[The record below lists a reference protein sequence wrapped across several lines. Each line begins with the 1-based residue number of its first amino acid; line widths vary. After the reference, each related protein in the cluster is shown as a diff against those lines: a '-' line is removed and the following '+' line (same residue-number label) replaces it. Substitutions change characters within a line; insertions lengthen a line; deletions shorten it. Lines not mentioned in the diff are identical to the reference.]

1 MILVGIGK
9 LKKLDSWLSSD
20 KFIEAIGASS
30 DMTVNVSESLFEQ
43 ILEYLRVRTEASDRV
58 AQKLLKTLET
68 LRSANAPINSA
79 ATNSSANSGDHPND
93 RSMDRLD
100 DIASQFG
107 QKLFD
112 AWKEL
117 ADLQVGEN
125 YWSYPVMFE
134 DIAEIMEVSVDRFV
148 QYLGSIQIGSLQL
161 IQGRGYNYQVNGQQ
175 AASLTFH
182 SAPTLK
188 KAAIPKVAENKQ
200 EATPKNKGFKVG
212 DRVCVNAN
220 RQQYANHKGVVE
232 QVISVSCRVKLD
244 NGWTAFLPNHCLDH
258 ID

>member
-1 MILVGIGK
+1 
-9 LKKLDSWLSSD
+9 
-20 KFIEAIGASS
+20 
-30 DMTVNVSESLFEQ
+30 MTVNVSESLFEQ
-43 ILEYLRVRTEASDRV
+43 ILEYLRARTEASDRL
-58 AQKLLKTLET
+58 AESLLKKLET
-68 LRSANAPINSA
+68 LTSSSTISSVTKSNS
-79 ATNSSANSGDHPND
+79 D
-93 RSMDRLD
+93 RDTDLEL
-100 DIASQFG
+100 QFG

-134 DIAEIMEVSVDRFV
+134 DLAEAMEISVDRFV
-148 QYLGSIQIGSLQL
+148 QYLSNVQIGSLQL
-161 IQGRGYNYQVNGQQ
+161 IQGRCYNYQVNGQQ
-175 AASLTFH
+175 SASLTFH

-188 KAAIPKVAENKQ
+188 KAAIPNVTDKKQ
-200 EATPKNKGFKVG
+200 GADHKSLSKTFKVG
-212 DRVCVNAN
+212 DLVVVNAN

-258 ID
+258 IP

>member
-1 MILVGIGK
+1 
-9 LKKLDSWLSSD
+9 
-20 KFIEAIGASS
+20 
-30 DMTVNVSESLFEQ
+30 MTVNVSESLFEQ
-43 ILEYLRVRTEASDRV
+43 ILEYLRARTEASDRV
-58 AQKLLKTLET
+58 AESLLKTLET
-68 LRSANAPINSA
+68 L
-79 ATNSSANSGDHPND
+79 TSSSTTSSVTKSNGDRND
-93 RSMDRLD
+93 DLEL
-100 DIASQFG
+100 QFG

-134 DIAEIMEVSVDRFV
+134 DLAEAMEISVDRFV
-148 QYLGSIQIGSLQL
+148 QYLSNVQIGSLQL

-188 KAAIPKVAENKQ
+188 KAAIPNITDKKQ
-200 EATPKNKGFKVG
+200 GTDHKSLSKTFKVG
-212 DRVCVNAN
+212 DRVVVNAN

-258 ID
+258 IT

>member
-1 MILVGIGK
+1 MM
-9 LKKLDSWLSSD
+9 
-20 KFIEAIGASS
+20 A
-30 DMTVNVSESLFEQ
+30 VNVSESLFEQ
-43 ILEYLRVRTEASDRV
+43 ILIYLRARTEVNDRV
-58 AQKLLKTLET
+58 AQNLLKTLEP
-68 LRSANAPINSA
+68 LVSSSSPID
-79 ATNSSANSGDHPND
+79 SGDSSTNPHRD
-93 RSMDRLD
+93 RRET
-100 DIASQFG
+100 IPSQFG

-134 DIAEIMEVSVDRFV
+134 DLAEAMEISIDYFV
-148 QYLGSIQIGSLQL
+148 QYLSTIQIGSLQL

-188 KAAIPKVAENKQ
+188 KAAIPNLTNKKQ
-200 EATPKNKGFKVG
+200 SPEQKPAAKSFKVG

-220 RQQYANHKGVVE
+220 RQQYANHTGVIE

-244 NGWTAFLPNHCLDH
+244 NGWTAFLPNHCLDY
-258 ID
+258 IA

>member
-1 MILVGIGK
+1 
-9 LKKLDSWLSSD
+9 
-20 KFIEAIGASS
+20 
-30 DMTVNVSESLFEQ
+30 MTVNVSESLFEQ
-43 ILEYLRVRTEASDRV
+43 ILEYLRARTESSDRI
-58 AQKLLKTLET
+58 AENLLKTLEILT
-68 LRSANAPINSA
+68 SSSKSVNSVSRSNS
-79 ATNSSANSGDHPND
+79 D
-93 RSMDRLD
+93 RVD
-100 DIASQFG
+100 DLVSQFG

-112 AWKEL
+112 VWKEL

-134 DIAEIMEVSVDRFV
+134 DLAETMEISVDRFV
-148 QYLGSIQIGSLQL
+148 QYLANVQIGSLQL

-188 KAAIPKVAENKQ
+188 KAAIPNINDKKQDAGTDNKSLSQ
-200 EATPKNKGFKVG
+200 TFKVG

-258 ID
+258 I

>member
-1 MILVGIGK
+1 
-9 LKKLDSWLSSD
+9 
-20 KFIEAIGASS
+20 A
-30 DMTVNVSESLFEQ
+30 
-43 ILEYLRVRTEASDRV
+43 RTEASDRV
-58 AQKLLKTLET
+58 AQNLLKTLET
-68 LRSANAPINSA
+68 LISSSESSRAS
-79 ATNSSANSGDHPND
+79 TNSYGGVSED
-93 RSMDRLD
+93 L
-100 DIASQFG
+100 ASQFG

-134 DIAEIMEVSVDRFV
+134 DIAEIMGISVDLFV
-148 QYLGSIQIGSLQL
+148 QYLANVQIGSLQL

-188 KAAIPKVAENKQ
+188 KAAIPNFSDKKQDAVNKSK
-200 EATPKNKGFKVG
+200 TFKVG

-220 RQQYANHKGVVE
+220 RQQYANHKGIVE

-258 ID
+258 I

>member
-1 MILVGIGK
+1 
-9 LKKLDSWLSSD
+9 
-20 KFIEAIGASS
+20 
-30 DMTVNVSESLFEQ
+30 LFEQ
-43 ILEYLRVRTEASDRV
+43 ILEYLRASTEASDRV
-58 AQKLLKTLET
+58 AQDLLKTLET
-68 LRSANAPINSA
+68 LATSNAS
-79 ATNSSANSGDHPND
+79 TNSVTKSKSHQI
-93 RSMDRLD
+93 D
-100 DIASQFG
+100 DLSSQFA

-134 DIAEIMEVSVDRFV
+134 DIAEIMEISVDSFV
-148 QYLGSIQIGSLQL
+148 QHLASIHIGSLQL

-188 KAAIPKVAENKQ
+188 KAAIPQISDKKSE
-200 EATPKNKGFKVG
+200 TKNKTFKVG

-220 RQQYANHKGVVE
+220 RQQYANHKGTVE

-244 NGWTAFLPNHCLDH
+244 NGWTAFLPNHCLDP
-258 ID
+258 IVS

>member
-1 MILVGIGK
+1 M
-9 LKKLDSWLSSD
+9 
-20 KFIEAIGASS
+20 A
-30 DMTVNVSESLFEQ
+30 VNVSESLFEQ
-43 ILEYLRVRTEASDRV
+43 ILEYLRARTEASDRV
-58 AQKLLKTLET
+58 AQNLLKTLET
-68 LRSANAPINSA
+68 LISSSTSSNSVA
-79 ATNSSANSGDHPND
+79 KPQND
-93 RSMDRLD
+93 RADNL
-100 DIASQFG
+100 ASQFG

-125 YWSYPVMFE
+125 FWSYPVMFE
-134 DIAEIMEVSVDRFV
+134 DLAETMEISVDRFV
-148 QYLGSIQIGSLQL
+148 QYLANVQIGSLQL

-188 KAAIPKVAENKQ
+188 KAAIPNVAEKKQ
-200 EATPKNKGFKVG
+200 DVNAKSKAFKVG
-212 DRVCVNAN
+212 DRVIVNAN
-220 RQQYANHKGVVE
+220 RQQYANHKGIVE

-258 ID
+258 IK

>member
-1 MILVGIGK
+1 M
-9 LKKLDSWLSSD
+9 
-20 KFIEAIGASS
+20 A
-30 DMTVNVSESLFEQ
+30 VNVSESLFEQ
-43 ILEYLRVRTEASDRV
+43 TLEYLRSRAEASDRV
-58 AQKLLKTLET
+58 AENLLKALENLIPSST
-68 LRSANAPINSA
+68 KSSVTKSNS
-79 ATNSSANSGDHPND
+79 D
-93 RSMDRLD
+93 RDEDLEL
-100 DIASQFG
+100 QFG

-134 DIAEIMEVSVDRFV
+134 DLAEVMEISVDRFV
-148 QYLGSIQIGSLQL
+148 QYLSNVQIGSLQL

-188 KAAIPKVAENKQ
+188 KAAIPNVSDKKQ
-200 EATPKNKGFKVG
+200 GADHKSLSKTFKVG
-212 DRVCVNAN
+212 DLVVVNAN

-244 NGWTAFLPNHCLDH
+244 NGWTAFLPNHCLDP
-258 ID
+258 IT

>member
-1 MILVGIGK
+1 
-9 LKKLDSWLSSD
+9 
-20 KFIEAIGASS
+20 
-30 DMTVNVSESLFEQ
+30 MTVNVSESLFGQ
-43 ILEYLRVRTEASDRV
+43 ILEYLRARTEASDRI
-58 AQKLLKTLET
+58 AQNLLKTLENLT
-68 LRSANAPINSA
+68 SESTSKDSVTKSNR
-79 ATNSSANSGDHPND
+79 D
-93 RSMDRLD
+93 RAD
-100 DIASQFG
+100 DLVSRFG

-134 DIAEIMEVSVDRFV
+134 DIAETMEISVDSFV
-148 QYLGSIQIGSLQL
+148 QHLANIQIGSLQL

-182 SAPTLK
+182 SVPTLK
-188 KAAIPKVAENKQ
+188 KAAIPNLAGGKQGSGTENK
-200 EATPKNKGFKVG
+200 PPSKVFKVG
-212 DRVCVNAN
+212 DRVAVNAN
-220 RQQYANHKGVVE
+220 RQQYANHQGVVE

-258 ID
+258 I

>member
-1 MILVGIGK
+1 M
-9 LKKLDSWLSSD
+9 
-20 KFIEAIGASS
+20 A
-30 DMTVNVSESLFEQ
+30 VNVSESLFEQ
-43 ILEYLRVRTEASDRV
+43 ILEYLRARTEASDRV
-58 AQKLLKTLET
+58 AQNLLKTLET
-68 LRSANAPINSA
+68 LISSSESSR
-79 ATNSSANSGDHPND
+79 SSAKSYGEPPEDLAP
-93 RSMDRLD
+93 
-100 DIASQFG
+100 QFG

-134 DIAEIMEVSVDRFV
+134 DLAEIMEISVDRFV
-148 QYLGSIQIGSLQL
+148 QYLANVQIGSLQL

-188 KAAIPKVAENKQ
+188 KAAIPSVSDKKQDAVA
-200 EATPKNKGFKVG
+200 KNKTFKVG

-220 RQQYANHKGVVE
+220 RQQYANHKGIVE

-258 ID
+258 I

>member
-1 MILVGIGK
+1 M
-9 LKKLDSWLSSD
+9 
-20 KFIEAIGASS
+20 AI
-30 DMTVNVSESLFEQ
+30 NVSESLFEQ
-43 ILEYLRVRTEASDRV
+43 ILEYLRARTDTSDRIT
-58 AQKLLKTLET
+58 QNLLKTLEA
-68 LRSANAPINSA
+68 LAPNNTSTTSVSK
-79 ATNSSANSGDHPND
+79 TNRD
-93 RSMDRLD
+93 RSD
-100 DIASQFG
+100 DLVSQFG
-107 QKLFD
+107 QRLFE

-117 ADLQVGEN
+117 ADVQVGEN

-134 DIAEIMEVSVDRFV
+134 DLAETMELSIDVFV
-148 QYLGSIQIGSLQL
+148 QYLASVQIGSLQL

-188 KAAIPKVAENKQ
+188 KAAIPKVTENKQ
-200 EATPKNKGFKVG
+200 DFATKNKTFKVG

-220 RQQYANHKGVVE
+220 RQQYANHKGIVE

-258 ID
+258 INQ

>member
-1 MILVGIGK
+1 M
-9 LKKLDSWLSSD
+9 
-20 KFIEAIGASS
+20 A
-30 DMTVNVSESLFEQ
+30 VNVSESLFEQ
-43 ILEYLRVRTEASDRV
+43 ILEYLRTRTEASDRV
-58 AQKLLKTLET
+58 AQNLLKTLET
-68 LRSANAPINSA
+68 LISSSASPNSA
-79 ATNSSANSGDHPND
+79 TKSNRD
-93 RSMDRLD
+93 RD
-100 DIASQFG
+100 DDLASQFG

-125 YWSYPVMFE
+125 FWSYPVMFE
-134 DIAEIMEVSVDRFV
+134 DLAETMEVSVDRFI
-148 QYLGSIQIGSLQL
+148 QYLANVQIGSLQL

-188 KAAIPKVAENKQ
+188 KAVIPNVADKRQDLSTRNK
-200 EATPKNKGFKVG
+200 TFKVG

-220 RQQYANHKGVVE
+220 RQQYANHKGIVE

-258 ID
+258 IS

>member
-1 MILVGIGK
+1 MFL
-9 LKKLDSWLSSD
+9 
-20 KFIEAIGASS
+20 EAISAGSH
-30 DMTVNVSESLFEQ
+30 MTVNVSESLFEQ
-43 ILEYLRVRTEASDRV
+43 ILEYLRVRTEASDHS
-58 AQKLLKTLET
+58 AANLLKTLE
-68 LRSANAPINSA
+68 SI
-79 ATNSSANSGDHPND
+79 TNSSASVDSGLKSNSD
-93 RSMDRLD
+93 RAHEV
-100 DIASQFG
+100 ASQFG

-134 DIAEIMEVSVDRFV
+134 DLAETMEVSIDHFV
-148 QYLGSIQIGSLQL
+148 EYLANIQIGSLQL
-161 IQGRGYNYQVNGQQ
+161 IQGRGYNYRVNEQQ

-188 KAAIPKVAENKQ
+188 KAAIPNVADKKQ
-200 EATPKNKGFKVG
+200 ELNSKSKTFKIG

-258 ID
+258 L

>member
-1 MILVGIGK
+1 
-9 LKKLDSWLSSD
+9 
-20 KFIEAIGASS
+20 
-30 DMTVNVSESLFEQ
+30 MTVNVSESLFEQ
-43 ILEYLRVRTEASDRV
+43 ILEYLRVRTEASDRI
-58 AQKLLKTLET
+58 AENLLKTLEALT
-68 LRSANAPINSA
+68 SGSTSINSVIKS
-79 ATNSSANSGDHPND
+79 NSD
-93 RSMDRLD
+93 RVD
-100 DIASQFG
+100 DLASQFG

-112 AWKEL
+112 SWKEL

-134 DIAEIMEVSVDRFV
+134 DLAEIMEISVERFV
-148 QYLGSIQIGSLQL
+148 QYLVNVQIGSLQL

-182 SAPTLK
+182 SAPTPK
-188 KAAIPKVAENKQ
+188 KAVIPSISDKKLGADHKS
-200 EATPKNKGFKVG
+200 PSKSFKVG
-212 DRVCVNAN
+212 DRVAVNAN

-258 ID
+258 IT

>member
-1 MILVGIGK
+1 
-9 LKKLDSWLSSD
+9 
-20 KFIEAIGASS
+20 
-30 DMTVNVSESLFEQ
+30 MTVNVSESLFGQ
-43 ILEYLRVRTEASDRV
+43 ILEYLRARTEASDRI
-58 AQKLLKTLET
+58 AQNLLKTLENLT
-68 LRSANAPINSA
+68 SESTSKDSVTQSNR
-79 ATNSSANSGDHPND
+79 D
-93 RSMDRLD
+93 RAD
-100 DIASQFG
+100 DLVSQFG

-134 DIAEIMEVSVDRFV
+134 DIAETMEISVDSFV
-148 QYLGSIQIGSLQL
+148 QHLANIQIGSLQL

-182 SAPTLK
+182 SVPTLK
-188 KAAIPKVAENKQ
+188 KAAIPNLAGGKQGSGTENK
-200 EATPKNKGFKVG
+200 PPSKVFKVG
-212 DRVCVNAN
+212 DRVAVNAN
-220 RQQYANHKGVVE
+220 RQQYANHQGVVE

-258 ID
+258 I

>member
-1 MILVGIGK
+1 M
-9 LKKLDSWLSSD
+9 
-20 KFIEAIGASS
+20 A
-30 DMTVNVSESLFEQ
+30 VNVSESLFEQ
-43 ILEYLRVRTEASDRV
+43 ILEYLRARTEASDRV
-58 AQKLLKTLET
+58 AQNLLKTLET
-68 LRSANAPINSA
+68 LISSSTSSNSVA
-79 ATNSSANSGDHPND
+79 KPPSD
-93 RSMDRLD
+93 RADNL
-100 DIASQFG
+100 ASQFG

-125 YWSYPVMFE
+125 FWSYPVMFE
-134 DIAEIMEVSVDRFV
+134 DLAETMEISVDRFV
-148 QYLGSIQIGSLQL
+148 QYLANVQIGSLQL

-188 KAAIPKVAENKQ
+188 KAAIPNVAEKKQ
-200 EATPKNKGFKVG
+200 DVNAKSKAFKVG
-212 DRVCVNAN
+212 DRVIVNAN
-220 RQQYANHKGVVE
+220 RQQYANHKGIVE

-258 ID
+258 IN

>member
-1 MILVGIGK
+1 
-9 LKKLDSWLSSD
+9 
-20 KFIEAIGASS
+20 
-30 DMTVNVSESLFEQ
+30 MTVNVSESLFEQ
-43 ILEYLRVRTEASDRV
+43 ILEYLRARTEASDRV
-58 AQKLLKTLET
+58 AENLLKTLQT
-68 LRSANAPINSA
+68 L
-79 ATNSSANSGDHPND
+79 TSSSTTSSVTKSNGDRADN
-93 RSMDRLD
+93 LE
-100 DIASQFG
+100 SQFG

-134 DIAEIMEVSVDRFV
+134 DLAEAMEISVDRFV
-148 QYLGSIQIGSLQL
+148 QYLSNVQIGSLQL

-188 KAAIPKVAENKQ
+188 KAAIPSITDKKQ
-200 EATPKNKGFKVG
+200 GADHKSLSKTFKVG
-212 DRVCVNAN
+212 DLVVVNAN

-258 ID
+258 IT

>member
-1 MILVGIGK
+1 M
-9 LKKLDSWLSSD
+9 
-20 KFIEAIGASS
+20 A
-30 DMTVNVSESLFEQ
+30 VNVSESLFEQ
-43 ILEYLRVRTEASDRV
+43 ILEYLRARTEASDRV
-58 AQKLLKTLET
+58 AQNLLKTLET
-68 LRSANAPINSA
+68 LISSSESSRANAKSYGGA
-79 ATNSSANSGDHPND
+79 SED
-93 RSMDRLD
+93 L
-100 DIASQFG
+100 ASQFG

-134 DIAEIMEVSVDRFV
+134 DIAEIMEISIDQFV
-148 QYLGSIQIGSLQL
+148 QYLANVQIGSLQL

-188 KAAIPKVAENKQ
+188 KAAIPSVSDKKQDAVA
-200 EATPKNKGFKVG
+200 KNKAFKVG

-220 RQQYANHKGVVE
+220 RQQYANHKGIVE

-258 ID
+258 I

>member
-1 MILVGIGK
+1 M
-9 LKKLDSWLSSD
+9 
-20 KFIEAIGASS
+20 A
-30 DMTVNVSESLFEQ
+30 VNVSESLFEQ
-43 ILEYLRVRTEASDRV
+43 ILEYLRARTEASDRV
-58 AQKLLKTLET
+58 AQNLLKTLET
-68 LRSANAPINSA
+68 LISSSTSSNSVA
-79 ATNSSANSGDHPND
+79 KPQSDLTDN
-93 RSMDRLD
+93 L
-100 DIASQFG
+100 ASQFG

-125 YWSYPVMFE
+125 FWSYPVMFE
-134 DIAEIMEVSVDRFV
+134 DLAETMEISVDRFV
-148 QYLGSIQIGSLQL
+148 QYLANVQIGSLQL

-188 KAAIPKVAENKQ
+188 KAAIPNVAEKKQ
-200 EATPKNKGFKVG
+200 DLNAKSKAFKVG
-212 DRVCVNAN
+212 DHVIVNAN
-220 RQQYANHKGVVE
+220 RQQYANHKGIVE

-258 ID
+258 IK

>member
-1 MILVGIGK
+1 M
-9 LKKLDSWLSSD
+9 
-20 KFIEAIGASS
+20 A
-30 DMTVNVSESLFEQ
+30 VNVSESLFEQ
-43 ILEYLRVRTEASDRV
+43 ILEYLRARTEASDRV
-58 AQKLLKTLET
+58 AQNLLKTLET
-68 LRSANAPINSA
+68 LISSSESSRSSVKSYGEPSEDLAP
-79 ATNSSANSGDHPND
+79 
-93 RSMDRLD
+93 
-100 DIASQFG
+100 QFG

-134 DIAEIMEVSVDRFV
+134 DIAEIMEISVDQFV
-148 QYLGSIQIGSLQL
+148 QYLANVQIGSLQL

-188 KAAIPKVAENKQ
+188 KAAIPSVSDKKQDAVA
-200 EATPKNKGFKVG
+200 KNKTFKVG

-220 RQQYANHKGVVE
+220 RQQYANHKGIVE

-258 ID
+258 I

>member
-1 MILVGIGK
+1 
-9 LKKLDSWLSSD
+9 
-20 KFIEAIGASS
+20 
-30 DMTVNVSESLFEQ
+30 MTVNVSESLFEQ
-43 ILEYLRVRTEASDRV
+43 VLEYLRARTEASDRI
-58 AQKLLKTLET
+58 AQNLLKTLET
-68 LRSANAPINSA
+68 LTSGSTSVGSVARSNR
-79 ATNSSANSGDHPND
+79 D
-93 RSMDRLD
+93 RID
-100 DIASQFG
+100 DLVSQFG

-134 DIAEIMEVSVDRFV
+134 DLAEEMEISVDSFV
-148 QYLGSIQIGSLQL
+148 QHLENIQIGSLQL

-182 SAPTLK
+182 SVPTLK
-188 KAAIPKVAENKQ
+188 KAAIPNLAGEKQGSGMDNKSPSK
-200 EATPKNKGFKVG
+200 TFKVG
-212 DRVCVNAN
+212 DRVAVNAN
-220 RQQYANHKGVVE
+220 RQQYANHQGVVE

-258 ID
+258 I

>member
-1 MILVGIGK
+1 
-9 LKKLDSWLSSD
+9 
-20 KFIEAIGASS
+20 
-30 DMTVNVSESLFEQ
+30 MTVNVSESLFGQ
-43 ILEYLRVRTEASDRV
+43 ILEYLRARTEASDRV
-58 AQKLLKTLET
+58 AESLLKTLEILT
-68 LRSANAPINSA
+68 
-79 ATNSSANSGDHPND
+79 SSSTASYVNKSNGDREAD
-93 RSMDRLD
+93 LQL
-100 DIASQFG
+100 QFG

-134 DIAEIMEVSVDRFV
+134 DLAEAMEISVDRFV
-148 QYLGSIQIGSLQL
+148 QYLSNVQIGSLQL

-188 KAAIPKVAENKQ
+188 KAAIPNITDKKQGADHKSLNK
-200 EATPKNKGFKVG
+200 TFKVG
-212 DRVCVNAN
+212 DHVVVNAN

-258 ID
+258 IT

>member
-1 MILVGIGK
+1 MILLI
-9 LKKLDSWLSSD
+9 
-20 KFIEAIGASS
+20 IEAISASS

-43 ILEYLRVRTEASDRV
+43 ILDYLRLRTEASDRV

-68 LRSANAPINSA
+68 LTSANAPISSG
-79 ATNSSANSGDHPND
+79 ATHSGVAHAGVNSGSDSGD
-93 RSMDRLD
+93 RRLVLSD
-100 DIASQFG
+100 DLASQFG
-107 QKLFD
+107 QKLFE

-134 DIAEIMEVSVDRFV
+134 DIAEIMELSIDRFV

-188 KAAIPKVAENKQ
+188 KAAIPKVSGNKLENKQ
-200 EATPKNKGFKVG
+200 EASPKSKAFKVG

-258 ID
+258 IE

>member
-1 MILVGIGK
+1 M
-9 LKKLDSWLSSD
+9 
-20 KFIEAIGASS
+20 A
-30 DMTVNVSESLFEQ
+30 VNVSESLFDQ
-43 ILEYLRVRTEASDRV
+43 VLGYLRVKIAEGDRV
-58 AQKLLKTLET
+58 AQNLLKNLEPLT
-68 LRSANAPINSA
+68 SSDNSIKSAISNNNARLEEIE
-79 ATNSSANSGDHPND
+79 AN
-93 RSMDRLD
+93 
-100 DIASQFG
+100 FG

-112 AWKEL
+112 SWREL

-134 DIAEIMEVSVDRFV
+134 DLAENMEISVESFV
-148 QYLGSIQIGSLQL
+148 QYLANVQIGSLQL
-161 IQGRGYNYQVNGQQ
+161 IQGRGYNYQINGQQ
-175 AASLTFH
+175 SASLTFH

-188 KAAIPKVAENKQ
+188 KAAIPSVSDKKQ
-200 EATPKNKGFKVG
+200 ETVTKNKTFKVG

-258 ID
+258 I

>member
-1 MILVGIGK
+1 MFLEKI
-9 LKKLDSWLSSD
+9 S
-20 KFIEAIGASS
+20 ASS
-30 DMTVNVSESLFEQ
+30 HMSVNVSESLFEQ
-43 ILEYLRVRTEASDRV
+43 ILEYLRSRREASDRV
-58 AQKLLKTLET
+58 AQNLLKTLET
-68 LRSANAPINSA
+68 LISSSASQTVV
-79 ATNSSANSGDHPND
+79 TNSHSDHPD
-93 RSMDRLD
+93 AL
-100 DIASQFG
+100 APQFG

-134 DIAEIMEVSVDRFV
+134 DLAETMEISVDLFL
-148 QYLGSIQIGSLQL
+148 QYLANIQIGSLQL

-188 KAAIPKVAENKQ
+188 KAAIPSVAEKKQ
-200 EATPKNKGFKVG
+200 DLATKNKAFQVS

-258 ID
+258 IK

>member
-1 MILVGIGK
+1 M
-9 LKKLDSWLSSD
+9 
-20 KFIEAIGASS
+20 A
-30 DMTVNVSESLFEQ
+30 VNVSESLFEQ

-68 LRSANAPINSA
+68 LTSVNVPTNVPTGSA
-79 ATNSSANSGDHPND
+79 AANFTANSGDRPMN
-93 RSMDRLD
+93 RVD
-100 DIASQFG
+100 DLAAQFG
-107 QKLFD
+107 QKLFE

-134 DIAEIMEVSVDRFV
+134 DIAEIMEISIDRFV

-200 EATPKNKGFKVG
+200 EPSPKNKAFQVG

-244 NGWTAFLPNHCLDH
+244 NGWTAFLPNHCLDP

>member
-1 MILVGIGK
+1 MFLEKI
-9 LKKLDSWLSSD
+9 S
-20 KFIEAIGASS
+20 ASS
-30 DMTVNVSESLFEQ
+30 HMAVNVSESLFEQ
-43 ILEYLRVRTEASDRV
+43 ILQYLRARTEASDRV
-58 AQKLLKTLET
+58 AQNLLKTLET
-68 LRSANAPINSA
+68 LIS
-79 ATNSSANSGDHPND
+79 SSASSSSATQSSSDP
-93 RSMDRLD
+93 LD
-100 DIASQFG
+100 ALAPQFG

-134 DIAEIMEVSVDRFV
+134 DLAEAMEISVDRFV
-148 QYLGSIQIGSLQL
+148 QYLANVQIGSLQL

-188 KAAIPKVAENKQ
+188 KAAIPNISDKKKELTA
-200 EATPKNKGFKVG
+200 KNKTFKVG

-258 ID
+258 IP

>member
-1 MILVGIGK
+1 MGK
-9 LKKLDSWLSSD
+9 LRAIR
-20 KFIEAIGASS
+20 FIFRFLKAIRASS
-30 DMTVNVSESLFEQ
+30 DMAINVSESLFEQ
-43 ILEYLRVRTEASDRV
+43 TLEYLRARTEAGDQV
-58 AQKLLKTLET
+58 AQDLLKTLET
-68 LRSANAPINSA
+68 LTSNNLSTSSVAKSNS
-79 ATNSSANSGDHPND
+79 D
-93 RSMDRLD
+93 RSDGLT
-100 DIASQFG
+100 SQFG

-112 AWKEL
+112 AWQEL

-134 DIAEIMEVSVDRFV
+134 DLAEAMEISVDSFV
-148 QYLGSIQIGSLQL
+148 QHLANVQIGSLQL

-188 KAAIPKVAENKQ
+188 KAAIPKVSDKKQ
-200 EATPKNKGFKVG
+200 EVSTKSKAFKVG

-220 RQQYANHKGVVE
+220 RQQYADHKGVVE

-258 ID
+258 IK

>member
-1 MILVGIGK
+1 MEKAFFRYYL
-9 LKKLDSWLSSD
+9 
-20 KFIEAIGASS
+20 EAISAGSH
-30 DMTVNVSESLFEQ
+30 MTVTVSESLFGQ
-43 ILEYLRVRTEASDRV
+43 ILEYLRARTESSDRI
-58 AQKLLKTLET
+58 AENLLKTLET
-68 LRSANAPINSA
+68 LTSSSTSVNSVSRSNS
-79 ATNSSANSGDHPND
+79 D
-93 RSMDRLD
+93 RSD
-100 DIASQFG
+100 DLASQFG

-112 AWKEL
+112 VWKEL

-134 DIAEIMEVSVDRFV
+134 DLAETMEISVDRFV
-148 QYLGSIQIGSLQL
+148 QYLANVQIGSLQL

-188 KAAIPKVAENKQ
+188 KAAIPNITDKKQDVGTDNK
-200 EATPKNKGFKVG
+200 ALSKNFKVG

-220 RQQYANHKGVVE
+220 RQQYADHKGTVE

-258 ID
+258 I

>member
-1 MILVGIGK
+1 VPISSFQIGYLKAISVG
-9 LKKLDSWLSSD
+9 S
-20 KFIEAIGASS
+20 F
-30 DMTVNVSESLFEQ
+30 MTVNVSESLFEQ
-43 ILEYLRVRTEASDRV
+43 ILEYLRVRTEASDRI
-58 AQKLLKTLET
+58 AEKLLKELKPLTSSSNLD
-68 LRSANAPINSA
+68 SVHKSNS
-79 ATNSSANSGDHPND
+79 D
-93 RSMDRLD
+93 RVDEL
-100 DIASQFG
+100 ASQFG

-112 AWKEL
+112 AWQEL

-134 DIAEIMEVSVDRFV
+134 DLAETMEMSVDIFV
-148 QYLGSIQIGSLQL
+148 QYLTNVQIGSLQL
-161 IQGRGYNYQVNGQQ
+161 MQGRGYNYQVNGQQ

-188 KAAIPKVAENKQ
+188 KAAIPNVNEKKQ
-200 EATPKNKGFKVG
+200 GADHKSPSKNFKVG
-212 DRVCVNAN
+212 DRVAVNAN

-258 ID
+258 IT